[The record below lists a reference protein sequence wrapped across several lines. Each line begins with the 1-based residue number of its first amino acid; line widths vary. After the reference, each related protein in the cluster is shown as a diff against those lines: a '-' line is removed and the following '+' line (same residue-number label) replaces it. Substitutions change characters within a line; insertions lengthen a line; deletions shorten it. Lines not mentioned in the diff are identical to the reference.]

1 MMLTP
6 GWDRADSGTTLTT
19 ASGQSMTFA
28 SEPGW
33 VVLAAR

>member
-28 SEPGW
+28 SEPVRGVL
-33 VVLAAR
+33 VVR